1 MNAKQLT
8 RIGIFYIEEA
18 ILDTLD
24 QSESEW
30 VRGVD
35 ISRAC
40 GLTQFRDESQWIV
53 SSREKNRRR

>member
-8 RIGIFYIEEA
+8 RIGIFHIEEA
-18 ILDTLD
+18 ILNTLFQAD
-24 QSESEW
+24 SEY

-40 GLTQFRDESQWIV
+40 GLT
-53 SSREKNRRR
+53 